1 MQGHE
6 CPVSI
11 LHKDRFN
18 VRNPST
24 VRLSP
29 VEDLLEAL
37 LTALR
42 QAQGD
47 SIGSSDKIKFYVTH
61 VPQLSG

>member
-29 VEDLLEAL
+29 VEAL
-37 LTALR
+37 LKTIINYP
-42 QAQGD
+42 
-47 SIGSSDKIKFYVTH
+47 STSS
-61 VPQLSG
+61 G